1 MDEKRRHINRLKAGA
16 SYFGC
21 GGYLSRIGTL
31 KRLSLYNTLSFER
44 LNRKNGDIK
53 KFFLESEQ
61 NWQQTFYIMLLRTMG
76 GVDNKEA
83 FTTLARRVAYAAILR
98 ERMVPQNI
106 EAMLIGASGLL
117 DLYPHDEYILNLKRN
132 FSYLSTKYSIDK
144 MAPEEW
150 KLLKI
155 YPNNHPIIRLSQ
167 IATLLTHTSDIMD
180 RMLACRSGEDVYRLF
195 SCETLPYW
203 ANHYTPASATQRTVA
218 KRIGR
223 TKSDLLA
230 INLVAQM
237 QYAYGDYIDNDKLRN
252 KAISLLEDL
261 PAESNSII
269 AQWKSYGPL
278 AQTAFD
284 SQALLQLS
292 FEYCRHQRCEE
303 CIVGRQILATVES
316 QQQSNI
322 DKSEA

>member
-1 MDEKRRHINRLKAGA
+1 MDEKKRHINRLKAGA

-31 KRLSLYNTLSFER
+31 NRLSLYNTLSFER
-44 LNRKNGDIK
+44 LNRKYGDIK
-53 KFFLESEQ
+53 KYFIASDQ

-83 FTTLARRVAYAAILR
+83 FTTLAHRVAYAHILR

-132 FSYLSTKYSIDK
+132 FSYLATKYSIEP
-144 MAPEEW
+144 MSAEEW
-150 KLLKI
+150 RLTKI
-155 YPNNHPIIRLSQ
+155 YPNNHPILRLSQ

-180 RMLACRSGEDVYRLF
+180 RMLACSSGEDVHRLF

-203 ANHYTPASATQRTVA
+203 ANHYTPASTQQRSVA

-223 TKSDLLA
+223 TKTDLLA

-237 QYAYGDYIDNDKLRN
+237 QYAYGDYIDNDRLRN

-303 CIVGRQILATVES
+303 CVVGRQILASISSE
-316 QQQSNI
+316 
-322 DKSEA
+322 KSATTEIEG

>member
-1 MDEKRRHINRLKAGA
+1 MKRHINRLKAGA

-21 GGYLSRIGTL
+21 GGYLARIGTL
-31 KRLSLYNTLSFER
+31 NRLSLYNTLSFER
-44 LNRKNGDIK
+44 LNRKLGDIQ
-53 KFFLESEQ
+53 KFFLSSEQ
-61 NWQQTFYIMLLRTMG
+61 NWQQTFYIMLLRIMG
-76 GVDNKEA
+76 GMDNKEP
-83 FTTLARRVAYAAILR
+83 FTTLAHHVPYAAILR

-117 DLYPHDEYILNLKRN
+117 ELYPHDEYILNLKRN
-132 FSYLSTKYSIDK
+132 FEYLSTKYSIEK
-144 MAPEEW
+144 MSAEEW
-150 KLLKI
+150 RLTKI
-155 YPNNHPIIRLSQ
+155 YPNNHPILRLSQ

-203 ANHYTPASATQRTVA
+203 INHYTPASSQQRSVA

-223 TKSDLLA
+223 TKTDLIA

-237 QYAYGDYIDNDKLRN
+237 QYAYGEYTDNDKLRN
-252 KAISLLEDL
+252 KAIALLEDL

-269 AQWKSYGPL
+269 SQWKSYGSI

-303 CIVGRQILATVES
+303 CPVGRQILNAIRSQHEESVEE
-316 QQQSNI
+316 I
-322 DKSEA
+322 ER

>member
-1 MDEKRRHINRLKAGA
+1 MDERKRHINRLKAGA

-31 KRLSLYNTLSFER
+31 KRLALYNTLGFER
-44 LNRKNGDIK
+44 LNRKYADIK
-53 KFFLESEQ
+53 EFYLQCDQ

-76 GVDNKEA
+76 GMDNKEP
-83 FTTLARRVAYAAILR
+83 FTILAHRVAYAHILR

-106 EAMLIGASGLL
+106 EAMLIGTSGLL

-132 FSYLSTKYSIDK
+132 FSYLATKYSIDK
-144 MAPEEW
+144 MTPEQW
-150 KLLKI
+150 RLTKI
-155 YPNNHPIIRLSQ
+155 YPNNHPILRLSQ

-180 RMLACRSGEDVYRLF
+180 RMLSCRSGEDVHKLF

-203 ANHYTPASATQRTVA
+203 ANHYTPASDTQRTVA

-223 TKSDLLA
+223 TKTDLLA

-237 QYAYGDYIDNDKLRN
+237 QYAYGDYIDNDTLRN
-252 KAISLLEDL
+252 RAISLLEDL

-303 CIVGRQILATVES
+303 CPVGRQILTTIDS
-316 QQQSNI
+316 QSNLAM
-322 DKSEA
+322 ENEG

>member
-1 MDEKRRHINRLKAGA
+1 MDEKKRHINRLKAGA

-44 LNRKNGDIK
+44 LKRKNGDIK
-53 KFFLESEQ
+53 EFFLESEQ

-132 FSYLSTKYSIDK
+132 FSYLSTKYTIEK

-150 KLLKI
+150 KLTKI

-203 ANHYTPASATQRTVA
+203 ANHYTPASSTQRTVA

-269 AQWKSYGPL
+269 SQWKSYGPL

-303 CIVGRQILATVES
+303 CIVGRQILATVNSKES
-316 QQQSNI
+316 A

>member
-1 MDEKRRHINRLKAGA
+1 MDELKRHINRLKAGA

-21 GGYLSRIGTL
+21 GGYLSKIGTL
-31 KRLSLYNTLSFER
+31 NRLSLYNTLTFER
-44 LNRKNGDIK
+44 LARKYNDIK
-53 KFFLESEQ
+53 RLFVQSEQ

-83 FTTLARRVAYAAILR
+83 FTTLASRVAYAHILR

-132 FSYLSTKYSIDK
+132 YSYLATKYSIQQ
-144 MAPEEW
+144 MEPEEW
-150 KLLKI
+150 KLTKI
-155 YPNNHPIIRLSQ
+155 YPNNHPILRLSQ

-180 RMLACRSGEDVYRLF
+180 RMLSCRSSEDVNRLF

-203 ANHYTPASATQRTVA
+203 INHYTPASENRKTVA
-218 KRIGR
+218 KRIGL
-223 TKSDLLA
+223 TKTDLLA
-230 INLVAQM
+230 INLVAPM
-237 QYAYGDYIDNDKLRN
+237 QYAYGDYIENDRLRN

-261 PAESNSII
+261 KAESNSII
-269 AQWKSYGPL
+269 AQWQSYGPL

-292 FEYCRHQRCEE
+292 FEYCRHHRCEE
-303 CIVGRQILATVES
+303 CPVGRQILSKIQAQELNNMAES
-316 QQQSNI
+316 
-322 DKSEA
+322 EG

>member
-1 MDEKRRHINRLKAGA
+1 MDEQKRHINRLKAGA

-31 KRLSLYNTLSFER
+31 NRLALYNTLGFER
-44 LNRKNGDIK
+44 LNRKAEDIK
-53 KFFLESEQ
+53 KFFYSSEQ

-76 GVDNKEA
+76 GMDNKEA
-83 FTTLARRVAYAAILR
+83 FTTLAHRVAYAAILR
-98 ERMVPQNI
+98 ERMTPQNI

-132 FSYLSTKYSIDK
+132 FSYLATKYSIEK
-144 MAPEEW
+144 MEPEEW
-150 KLLKI
+150 KLTKI
-155 YPNNHPIIRLSQ
+155 YPNNHPILRLSQ

-180 RMLACRSGEDVYRLF
+180 RMLSCRSGEDVHRLF
-195 SCETLPYW
+195 SSETLPYW
-203 ANHYTPASATQRTVA
+203 ADHYTPASTSQRTVA

-223 TKSDLLA
+223 TKTDLLA
-230 INLVAQM
+230 INLVAQL
-237 QYAYGDYIDNDKLRN
+237 QYAYGEYTDNDKLRN

-269 AQWKSYGPL
+269 AQWKSYGQL

-303 CIVGRQILATVES
+303 CPVGRQILSKAEQERVKNQES
-316 QQQSNI
+316 NQ
-322 DKSEA
+322 

>member
-1 MDEKRRHINRLKAGA
+1 MDEKKRHINRLKAGA

-44 LNRKNGDIK
+44 LKRKNSDIRE
-53 KFFLESEQ
+53 FFLESEQ

-132 FSYLSTKYSIDK
+132 FSYLSTKYSIEK

-150 KLLKI
+150 KLTKI

-167 IATLLTHTSDIMD
+167 IATMLTHTSDIMD

-203 ANHYTPASATQRTVA
+203 ANHYTPASSTQRTVA

-303 CIVGRQILATVES
+303 CIVGRQILATVNSKEEAE
-316 QQQSNI
+316 
-322 DKSEA
+322 KSEA

>member
-1 MDEKRRHINRLKAGA
+1 MDERKRHINRLKAGA

-31 KRLSLYNTLSFER
+31 KRLALYNTLGFER
-44 LNRKNGDIK
+44 LNRKYADIK
-53 KFFLESEQ
+53 EFYLQCDQ

-76 GVDNKEA
+76 GMDNKEP
-83 FTTLARRVAYAAILR
+83 FTILAHRVAYAHILR

-132 FSYLSTKYSIDK
+132 FSYLATKYSIEK
-144 MAPEEW
+144 MTPEQW
-150 KLLKI
+150 RLTKI
-155 YPNNHPIIRLSQ
+155 YPNNHPILRLSQ

-180 RMLACRSGEDVYRLF
+180 RMLSCRSGEDVYKLF

-203 ANHYTPASATQRTVA
+203 ANHYTPASDTQRTVA

-223 TKSDLLA
+223 TKTDLLA

-237 QYAYGDYIDNDKLRN
+237 QYAYGDYIDNDTLRN
-252 KAISLLEDL
+252 RAISLLEDL

-303 CIVGRQILATVES
+303 CPVGRQILTTIDS
-316 QQQSNI
+316 QSNLTT
-322 DKSEA
+322 ENEG

>member
-1 MDEKRRHINRLKAGA
+1 MDERKRHINRLKAGA

-31 KRLSLYNTLSFER
+31 KRLALYNTLGFER
-44 LNRKNGDIK
+44 LNRKYADIK
-53 KFFLESEQ
+53 EFYLQCDQ

-76 GVDNKEA
+76 GMDNKEP
-83 FTTLARRVAYAAILR
+83 FTILANRVAYAHILR

-132 FSYLSTKYSIDK
+132 FSYLATKYSIEK
-144 MAPEEW
+144 MTPEQW
-150 KLLKI
+150 RLTKI
-155 YPNNHPIIRLSQ
+155 YPNNHPILRLSQ

-180 RMLACRSGEDVYRLF
+180 RMLSCRSGEDVHKLF

-203 ANHYTPASATQRTVA
+203 ANHYTPASDTQRTVA

-223 TKSDLLA
+223 TKTDLLA

-237 QYAYGDYIDNDKLRN
+237 QYAYGDYIDNDTLRN
-252 KAISLLEDL
+252 RAISLLEDL

-303 CIVGRQILATVES
+303 CPVGRQILTTIDS
-316 QQQSNI
+316 QSNLAMEN
-322 DKSEA
+322 KG